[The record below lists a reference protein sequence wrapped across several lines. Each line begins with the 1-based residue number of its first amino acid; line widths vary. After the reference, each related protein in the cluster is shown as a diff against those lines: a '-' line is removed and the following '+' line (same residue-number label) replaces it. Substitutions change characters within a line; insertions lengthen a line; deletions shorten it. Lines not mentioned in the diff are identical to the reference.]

1 MEERG
6 RVAPRRLPDWWM
18 SVTEHT
24 GLGERGLALWEE
36 MSGKDVARNA
46 LVLEAARIADRL
58 DELDNIIQGKGVL
71 NLMQFR
77 LHLDEIDEDGDR
89 NIHVEVKFGAPLAE
103 ARQQAT
109 AFATILSKLVPPAAD
124 AAAKPADKR
133 VPAGVTP
140 LDRIRARN
148 LKKA

>member
-1 MEERG
+1 
-6 RVAPRRLPDWWM
+6 M
-18 SVTEHT
+18 SVTEPA

-36 MSGKDVARNA
+36 MSSKDVARNA

-77 LHLDEIDEDGDR
+77 LHLNEIDEDGDR
-89 NIHVEVKFGAPLAE
+89 NINVEVKFAAPLAE

-109 AFATILSKLVPPAAD
+109 AFAAILSKLVPPSVAT
-124 AAAKPADKR
+124 AAKPADKP